1 MAAAL
6 DEHGLLTEPRLFGR
20 LERQIAN
27 VAHPPFEFCIVDEA
41 QDIGVAE
48 LRFLAALGAR
58 RASKRGSSSL
68 ADRVRGLLAHAITIL
83 PFDDAAA
90 ERYGS
95 LRASLESEGKPLD
108 EPDLRIAA
116 IALSRSLILITGNVR
131 HFERVDGLEIQNW
144 LDPESPRSGQTLQ

>member
-1 MAAAL
+1 MFCFDTDTLSAAL
-6 DEHGLLTEPRLFGR
+6 RRNPSLAVIRRLAVIPASCQFTTAITYGELLDG
-20 LERQIAN
+20 
-27 VAHPPFEFCIVDEA
+27 
-41 QDIGVAE
+41 
-48 LRFLAALGAR
+48 AA
-58 RASKRGSSSL
+58 KRGSSSL

-116 IALSRSLILITGNVR
+116 IALSRSLILVTGNVR